1 MAISG
6 EQAILL
12 VALHN
17 VLDDVSFATDSP
29 EALELA
35 KKLKGWREKYSN
47 PEEGLVSNLSGT
59 FTGPSTSGSIL
70 NREKMWRSLFQL
82 CSSARFLL
90 GWTSFLNACA
100 TSDFQHLTD
109 II

>member
-47 PEEGLVSNLSGT
+47 PEEV
-59 FTGPSTSGSIL
+59 
-70 NREKMWRSLFQL
+70 R
-82 CSSARFLL
+82 
-90 GWTSFLNACA
+90 
-100 TSDFQHLTD
+100 
-109 II
+109 